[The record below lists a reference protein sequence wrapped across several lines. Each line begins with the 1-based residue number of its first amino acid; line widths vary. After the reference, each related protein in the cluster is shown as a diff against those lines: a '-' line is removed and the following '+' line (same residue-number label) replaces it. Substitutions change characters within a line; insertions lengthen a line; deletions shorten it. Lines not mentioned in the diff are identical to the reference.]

1 MKMVASG
8 FGRGCEH
15 QNKQTHLNLWD
26 QKPEQRQESG
36 KQWLRVEE
44 ASMEEQWRALCAKVQ
59 NNAHQLAFQTWR
71 SASQVD
77 DGQSLSVVRGG
88 SVSQD
93 HQDES
98 VARNSMV
105 RVVL

>member
-1 MKMVASG
+1 MKMVAAG

-15 QNKQTHLNLWD
+15 QNRQTHLNLWD
-26 QKPEQRQESG
+26 QKPEQRQEGG
-36 KQWLRVEE
+36 KQWMRVEE
-44 ASMEEQWRALCAKVQ
+44 GLTEEQWRALRAKVQ

-77 DGQSLSVVRGG
+77 DGQSQRG
-88 SVSQD
+88 SVSQE

-98 VARNSMV
+98 VVRNSTV